1 MNNEE
6 LSKLMDS
13 EFDTIKKLF
22 AKKNESYGASE
33 DTFYNFRQTAIRL
46 HPTTLETIT
55 SIYGKMFLVAETLVD
70 KHNVALAKG
79 IHVSECRERLRDRIV
94 YSLIEIAMIDEM
106 IEQWKIYE
114 EAENNE

>member
-1 MNNEE
+1 MNNDE

-13 EFDTIKKLF
+13 EFADIKKLF
-22 AKKNESYGASE
+22 AKKNESYGAE
-33 DTFYNFRQTAIRL
+33 DDTFYNFRQTAIRMN
-46 HPTTLETIT
+46 PAIRETVT
-55 SIYGKMFLVAETLVD
+55 SIYEQMFLVAETLVD